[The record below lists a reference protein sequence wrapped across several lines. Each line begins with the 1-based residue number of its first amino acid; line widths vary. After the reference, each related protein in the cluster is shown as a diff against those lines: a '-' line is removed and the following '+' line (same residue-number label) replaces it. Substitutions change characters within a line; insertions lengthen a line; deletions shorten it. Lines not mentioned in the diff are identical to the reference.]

1 MTRINTHWKWIL
13 MVALL
18 IVGLG
23 GLAFL
28 AVWLKRRH
36 KRKVDE
42 KEAARSG
49 FPIEREKAGS
59 RASTANLES
68 LFGPAQHMAATR
80 GWEYPDENDGAAA
93 AALAGENRRSTR
105 ASRRNSSRRGKDSA
119 ADPKQDMATDRS
131 KSLRRRD
138 YEKER
143 ERNKDV
149 ERGLRGAKG
158 KHIEKS

>member
-1 MTRINTHWKWIL
+1 

-18 IVGLG
+18 IIGLG

-36 KRKVDE
+36 KRKVAE
-42 KEAARSG
+42 KQAALSG

-80 GWEYPDENDGAAA
+80 GWEYPNESDGAAA
-93 AALAGENRRSTR
+93 AVLAGEKRRSTR
-105 ASRRNSSRRGKDSA
+105 TSRRHSSRRGKEGTSDTIQGMS
-119 ADPKQDMATDRS
+119 TDRS
-131 KSLRRRD
+131 KSRRRRD
-138 YEKER
+138 HEQER
-143 ERNKDV
+143 ERNKDI
-149 ERGLRGAKG
+149 ERGLRTGAKG
-158 KHIEKS
+158 KDIEKS

>member
-1 MTRINTHWKWIL
+1 MI
-13 MVALL
+13 ALL
-18 IVGLG
+18 IIGLG

-36 KRKVDE
+36 KRKAEE
-42 KEAARSG
+42 KQAALSG

-80 GWEYPDENDGAAA
+80 GWEYPDESDGAAA
-93 AALAGENRRSTR
+93 AALAGEKRRSTR
-105 ASRRNSSRRGKDSA
+105 ASRRHSSRRGKESGA
-119 ADPKQDMATDRS
+119 ADTIQEMSADRS
-131 KSLRRRD
+131 RSRKRRD
-138 YEKER
+138 QEKER
-143 ERNKDV
+143 ERNKDI

-158 KHIEKS
+158 KDIEKS